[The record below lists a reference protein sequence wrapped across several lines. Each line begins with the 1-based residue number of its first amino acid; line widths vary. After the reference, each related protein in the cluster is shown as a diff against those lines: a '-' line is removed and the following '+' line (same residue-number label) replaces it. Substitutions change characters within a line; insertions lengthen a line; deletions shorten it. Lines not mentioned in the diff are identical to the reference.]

1 MYKFIYRNFYKH
13 KMFIK
18 IIITCLRKKN
28 NILQKIKGYLRV
40 NLLFL

>member
-1 MYKFIYRNFYKH
+1 MYKFIYKNNNN
-13 KMFIK
+13 MFK
-18 IIITCLRKKN
+18 KKN